1 MRWPD
6 VDVWTAA
13 PRPEEVLRRYLGA
26 EPQIVV
32 GPHGKPRLAGDELFF
47 NLSHSGGHR
56 VLAVAS
62 REVGVDVEVVRD
74 RGDVR
79 VLAEIGLPAADAG
92 RVEAAPPHERNALFH
107 RLWVRH
113 EARLKCHGVGLV
125 APLPPGAADEVIDLD
140 LGPGVVAALA
150 VQLNARASAAWPP
163 PITGSQW
170 EVRMCSTG
178 STSSGWSAARSSS
191 TVPESSHDWGH
202 SRTPPAPSPISL
214 SPGTSARG
222 SGSR

>member
-1 MRWPD
+1 MRPRE
-6 VDVWTAA
+6 VHVWTGA
-13 PRPEEVLRRYLGA
+13 PAPAEILRRYLGA
-26 EPQIVV
+26 EPAIVT
-32 GPHGKPRLAGDELFF
+32 GPHGKPRLAGDPLFF
-47 NLSHSGGHR
+47 NLSHSSPHR
-56 VLAVAS
+56 VLAVAP

-79 VLAEIGLPAADAG
+79 VLAEIGLPEADAG
-92 RVEAAPPHERNALFH
+92 RVEAAPPHERSALFH

-125 APLPPGAADEVIDLD
+125 APLPPDAADAVIDLD
-140 LGPGVVAALA
+140 LGPGVAGALA
-150 VQLNARASAAWPP
+150 LQLSARASAAWPP

-191 TVPESSHDWGH
+191 TVPASSHV
-202 SRTPPAPSPISL
+202 
-214 SPGTSARG
+214 
-222 SGSR
+222 